1 MDQIARPHGT
11 HHYEELI
18 SRYRSV
24 RLFLPK
30 LLELPFEGL
39 PAGQIVLGGLAAVR
53 TLEGR
58 RRIGRDEIPGTL
70 VTPTWERSVFVEP
83 DQVERR
89 SLTFCVL
96 EQLRSALR
104 RRDVFVSKS
113 TQWGDP
119 RAQLLGPDSWGK
131 ARTSTCRML
140 GLSSTPEPFLE
151 NIGRELDEAYRR
163 TADRWRQNAAVRI
176 EVAGGREELVLTGL
190 DGLEDPP
197 SLVELR
203 TLTERMLPQV
213 DLPELLLEHETS
225 LEVQEIVTDTAAYSD
240 LIFGL
245 FRLLGFQFSPRL
257 ADLGRTRFWRINRRA
272 EYGPLNSL
280 ARSRINLKLIRSHWD
295 DILLVAGSLV
305 QGTVRASE
313 LIRALQRGGRPS
325 SLARAISEIGRIAK
339 TLHLLAYIDDE
350 AYRRRILQQI
360 NRGEG
365 RHSVARA
372 VFFGKRGELRRRYK
386 EGQEDQ
392 LGALGLVVNAIVL
405 WNTRYMDAVLSKLQA
420 DGDAIADADAR
431 RLSPLVHKH
440 LNFLDRYHFSLPG
453 DVRGGVLRELRDP
466 NAGLEEEW
474 LLPAGSP

>member
-1 MDQIARPHGT
+1 M
-11 HHYEELI
+11 
-18 SRYRSV
+18 
-24 RLFLPK
+24 
-30 LLELPFEGL
+30 
-39 PAGQIVLGGLAAVR
+39 LGGLAAVR

-70 VTPTWERSVFVEP
+70 VTPAWERSVFVEP

-89 SLTFCVL
+89 SFTFCVL

-197 SLVELR
+197 SL
-203 TLTERMLPQV
+203 
-213 DLPELLLEHETS
+213 
-225 LEVQEIVTDTAAYSD
+225 EVQEIVTDTAAYSD
-240 LIFGL
+240 FIFGL

-280 ARSRINLKLIRSHWD
+280 ARSRINLKLIRSHGD

-440 LNFLDRYHFSLPG
+440 LNFLGRYHFSLPG
-453 DVRGGVLRELRDP
+453 DVRGGELRELRDP

-474 LLPAGSP
+474 LLPVGSP

>member
-1 MDQIARPHGT
+1 MAFTLCVSLIVVKDLSPAVISGFGFSEFIA
-11 HHYEELI
+11 
-18 SRYRSV
+18 
-24 RLFLPK
+24 
-30 LLELPFEGL
+30 
-39 PAGQIVLGGLAAVR
+39 
-53 TLEGR
+53 
-58 RRIGRDEIPGTL
+58 GTL

-89 SLTFCVL
+89 SFTFCVL

-140 GLSSTPEPFLE
+140 GLSLTPEPFLE
-151 NIGRELDEAYRR
+151 NIGRELDEAYQR

-176 EVAGGREELVLTGL
+176 KVAGGREKLVLTGL

-213 DLPELLLEHETS
+213 DLPELLLEVNAWTGFADAFTHVSETRSRIPDLPTSVCAALIADTCNIALEPLVRKDTPALTRGRLSWIKQNYFRAETLIQANAALVDCQMTIPLAQHWGGGEVASADGLRFVVPVRTLNAGPNPRYFGTGRGVTYYNFTSDQFTGFHAIVVPGTIRDSLYVLDGLLEHETS

-257 ADLGRTRFWRINRRA
+257 ADLGRTRFWCINRRA

-280 ARSRINLKLIRSHWD
+280 ARSRINLKLIRSHW
-295 DILLVAGSLV
+295 G
-305 QGTVRASE
+305 
-313 LIRALQRGGRPS
+313 
-325 SLARAISEIGRIAK
+325 
-339 TLHLLAYIDDE
+339 
-350 AYRRRILQQI
+350 
-360 NRGEG
+360 
-365 RHSVARA
+365 
-372 VFFGKRGELRRRYK
+372 
-386 EGQEDQ
+386 
-392 LGALGLVVNAIVL
+392 
-405 WNTRYMDAVLSKLQA
+405 
-420 DGDAIADADAR
+420 
-431 RLSPLVHKH
+431 
-440 LNFLDRYHFSLPG
+440 
-453 DVRGGVLRELRDP
+453 
-466 NAGLEEEW
+466 
-474 LLPAGSP
+474 

>member
-1 MDQIARPHGT
+1 MADPFIQVVDDLGAAIVEHQLRGSAF
-11 HHYEELI
+11 
-18 SRYRSV
+18 RSTD
-24 RLFLPK
+24 
-30 LLELPFEGL
+30 GL
-39 PAGQIVLGGLAAVR
+39 RFVVPVR
-53 TLEGR
+53 TLNAGPNPRYFGTGR
-58 RRIGRDEIPGTL
+58 GVTYYNFTSDQFTGFHAIVVPGTI
-70 VTPTWERSVFVEP
+70 R
-83 DQVERR
+83 D
-89 SLTFCVL
+89 SLYV
-96 EQLRSALR
+96 
-104 RRDVFVSKS
+104 
-113 TQWGDP
+113 
-119 RAQLLGPDSWGK
+119 
-131 ARTSTCRML
+131 
-140 GLSSTPEPFLE
+140 
-151 NIGRELDEAYRR
+151 
-163 TADRWRQNAAVRI
+163 
-176 EVAGGREELVLTGL
+176 L
-190 DGLEDPP
+190 DG
-197 SLVELR
+197 
-203 TLTERMLPQV
+203 
-213 DLPELLLEHETS
+213 LLEHETS

-245 FRLLGFQFSPRL
+245 FRLLGSQFSPRL

-280 ARSRINLKLIRSHWD
+280 ARSRINLKLIRSHGD

-440 LNFLDRYHFSLPG
+440 LNFLGRYHFSLPG

-474 LLPAGSP
+474 LLPVGSP